1 VDIGWDVLG
10 LFFFA
15 LELFS
20 FALELF
26 SFTVLVLFLG
36 DGLDGRN
43 HVW

>member
-20 FALELF
+20 F
-26 SFTVLVLFLG
+26 SVLVLFLG
-36 DGLDGRN
+36 DGLDG
-43 HVW
+43 